1 MVIKNVGQVL
11 QSKAIMKKCFSTY
24 AITFLKEIQNIFYF
38 KFYLENI
45 IEDIDFFMCFLKIS
59 TLMASAFRR
68 NHF

>member
-1 MVIKNVGQVL
+1 MKN
-11 QSKAIMKKCFSTY
+11 CFSTY